1 MALTASAPPS
11 VEREVKESLELANC
25 VMVTLPLDRPNIYIS
40 TKKKSSIL
48 VSYSILFT
56 AIFTLAIYMQRDFGG
71 IASSMR
77 DCSSPEDFPK
87 TLVFCKTKAQCVNI
101 YNLFI
106 RVSTH
111 KSIVT
116 MYHATLSEETKEFI
130 YHHFT
135 AAESDL
141 RCIVCTI
148 AFGMVSYG
156 TWNT

>member
-1 MALTASAPPS
+1 MSAST
-11 VEREVKESLELANC
+11 EQLC
-25 VMVTLPLDRPNIYIS
+25 VNSRIHL
-40 TKKKSSIL
+40 
-48 VSYSILFT
+48 
-56 AIFTLAIYMQRDFGG
+56 RDFGG

-77 DCSSPEDFPK
+77 DCSSPVDFPK
-87 TLVFCKTKAQCVNI
+87 TPVFCKTKAQCVNI
-101 YNLFI
+101 FNLFI

-135 AAESDL
+135 ASESDL

-148 AFGMVSYG
+148 ALRGIPEHVHVCDSKIVWF
-156 TWNT
+156 